1 MSQPVGSI
9 QANLVVDDPNQIV
22 VLQKY
27 KRRYRNF
34 YKIEKWSRDGQ
45 WVEEMLFAWNNL
57 ANTQRRFERSSRNDQ
72 VEANDQATNV
82 LKRCPPSRA

>member
-1 MSQPVGSI
+1 MSEPVGSI

-57 ANTQRRFERSSRNDQ
+57 ANTQRRFERSLRKDQ
-72 VEANDQATNV
+72 VEANDQATN
-82 LKRCPPSRA
+82 

>member
-27 KRRYRNF
+27 GRRYRNF

-45 WVEEMLFAWNNL
+45 RVKRMLFAWNSL
-57 ANTQRRFERSSRNDQ
+57 ANTQRPRNDQ
-72 VEANDQATNV
+72 VEVNDRATN
-82 LKRCPPSRA
+82 SRIEEVSSVASLE